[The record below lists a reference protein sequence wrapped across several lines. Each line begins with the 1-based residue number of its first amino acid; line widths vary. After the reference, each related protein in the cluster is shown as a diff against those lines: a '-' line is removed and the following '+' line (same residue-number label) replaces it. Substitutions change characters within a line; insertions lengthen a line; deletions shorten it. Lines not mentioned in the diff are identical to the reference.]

1 MRQVSRPHF
10 AKIESQQQF
19 ALLIDQGLVDRKVA
33 KIKENV
39 AHTGILPIEDP
50 DSATIVNEIAG
61 KQVIMAGLDLH
72 CPAFSKRVFN
82 LCHQCKNSGKCIR
95 KRDAAFKCQSVVVAH
110 RLKKSKGSTKGWP
123 FMIA

>member
-10 AKIESQQQF
+10 TKIESQQQF

-50 DSATIVNEIAG
+50 NRATIVNEIAG
-61 KQVIMAGLDLH
+61 KQVIMAGLDFH
-72 CPAFSKRVFN
+72 CTTFSKCGLN
-82 LCHQCKNSGKCIR
+82 LCHQCKNLGKCTWEP
-95 KRDAAFKCQSVVVAH
+95 ATS
-110 RLKKSKGSTKGWP
+110 L
-123 FMIA
+123 

>member
-39 AHTGILPIEDP
+39 AHTGILPIKYP
-50 DSATIVNEIAG
+50 DRATIVNEIAG
-61 KQVIMAGLDLH
+61 KQVIMAALDLH
-72 CPAFSKRVFN
+72 CPTFTNSVFN
-82 LCHQCKNSGKCIR
+82 PWHDCQNSGKSQR
-95 KRDAAFKCQSVVVAH
+95 NRDAAVNCPAAGLEPRLQSTH
-110 RLKKSKGSTKGWP
+110 SPRERW
-123 FMIA
+123 

>member
-39 AHTGILPIEDP
+39 AHTGILPIKYP
-50 DSATIVNEIAG
+50 DRATIVNEIAG
-61 KQVIMAGLDLH
+61 KQVIMEGLDFDG
-72 CPAFSKRVFN
+72 PTFSKRLFN
-82 LCHQCKNSGKCIR
+82 LFHQVKNSGECLR
-95 KRDAAFKCQSVVVAH
+95 KGASRFKSQPLSFCNV
-110 RLKKSKGSTKGWP
+110 RISTKRAG
-123 FMIA
+123 